1 MVCEQDW
8 QAKQSFFMVIKGMI
22 LGQKVLK
29 NQIFEIFGKQML
41 IQSILKVEDSV
52 KIVITDLISLF
63 LDKYFE

>member
-1 MVCEQDW
+1 
-8 QAKQSFFMVIKGMI
+8 MVIKGMI